1 MTRRRLLVRTLG
13 LLAALVL
20 VGAVAACG
28 GGGDPAPGD
37 KVTVTIPAGATA
49 AQIAQLLEEAGVVAS
64 ADGFVER
71 LVAEGQGEGFKPG
84 TYALR
89 TNEAFDRI
97 VFQLNSGPSA
107 DAARLTIPE
116 GYAIWDIKAAVKKVG
131 IKPAQYQ
138 AALDAHQPPQGF
150 LTGGEQAAT
159 LEGFLFPATY
169 DVAVPADA
177 DALVTDQLAAFSD
190 NWASIDMTYASSKNL
205 TRYDVL
211 KIASLSE
218 REAQAQDDRA
228 KIASVI
234 YNRLR
239 ADMSLGID
247 ASVQYGLGSW
257 DELTGTDLESDSPFN
272 LRRFKGLP
280 PTPICNPGLASMQAA
295 ANPAKT
301 DYLYYYAIKGDPEGR
316 HWFTDSYDAFLQYQ
330 KEHPYS

>member
-1 MTRRRLLVRTLG
+1 MTRRRLLARTLG
-13 LLAALVL
+13 LLAALLL
-20 VGAVAACG
+20 VGALAAC

-49 AQIAQLLEEAGVVAS
+49 AQIAQILEDAGVVAS
-64 ADGFVER
+64 AGDFVER

-89 TNEAFDRI
+89 TNESFDRI

-116 GYAIWDIKAAVKKVG
+116 GYAIWDIKAAVRKVG

-150 LTGGEQAAT
+150 LTAGEQAAT

-211 KIASLSE
+211 KIASLIE

-257 DELTGTDLESDSPFN
+257 DELTGTDLQSDSPYN

-280 PTPICNPGLASMQAA
+280 PTPICNPGVASMQAA

>member
-1 MTRRRLLVRTLG
+1 MTRRRFIVLLLG
-13 LLAALVL
+13 LLSVGVL
-20 VGAVAACG
+20 AACG
-28 GGGDPAPGD
+28 GSTPAPGE
-37 KVTVTIPAGATA
+37 KVTVTIPPGATA
-49 AQIAQLLEEAGVVAS
+49 GQIAQLLEDAGVVSS
-64 ADGFVER
+64 ANDFVER
-71 LVAEGQGEGFKPG
+71 IVADGEGEGFKPG

-89 TNEAFDRI
+89 TNEEYDRI

-116 GYAIWDIKAAVKKVG
+116 GYAIWDIKAEVRDVG
-131 IKPAQYQ
+131 IKPKQYQ
-138 AALDAHQPPQGF
+138 AALDAHQSPKGF
-150 LTGGEQAAT
+150 LANGEQAAT

-177 DALVTDQLAAFSD
+177 DALVADQVSAFGD
-190 NWASIDMTYASSKNL
+190 NWASVDMTYASSKNL
-205 TRYDVL
+205 TNYDVL
-211 KIASLSE
+211 KIASLIE
-218 REAQAQDDRA
+218 REAQASDDRA

-247 ASVQYGLGSW
+247 ASVQYGVGSW
-257 DELTGTDLESDSPFN
+257 DELTGTDLQSDSPYN

-301 DYLYYYAIKGDPEGR
+301 DYLYYYAIKDDPQGR
-316 HWFTDSYDAFLQYQ
+316 HWFTNNYDDFLKYQ

>member
-1 MTRRRLLVRTLG
+1 MTRRRFIVLLLG
-13 LLAALVL
+13 LLSVGVL
-20 VGAVAACG
+20 AACG
-28 GGGDPAPGD
+28 GSTPAPGE
-37 KVTVTIPAGATA
+37 KVTVTIPPGATA
-49 AQIAQLLEEAGVVAS
+49 GQIAQLLEDAGVVSS
-64 ADGFVER
+64 ANDFVER
-71 LVAEGQGEGFKPG
+71 IVADGEGEGFKPG

-89 TNEAFDRI
+89 TNEEYDRI
-97 VFQLNSGPSA
+97 VFQLNNGPSA

-116 GYAIWDIKAAVKKVG
+116 GYAIWDIKAEVRDVG
-131 IKPAQYQ
+131 IKPKQYQ
-138 AALDAHQPPQGF
+138 AALDAHQPPKGF
-150 LTGGEQAAT
+150 LANGEQAAT

-177 DALVTDQLAAFSD
+177 DALVADQVSAFGD
-190 NWASIDMTYASSKNL
+190 NWASVDMTYASSKNL
-205 TRYDVL
+205 TNYDVL
-211 KIASLSE
+211 KIASLIE
-218 REAQAQDDRA
+218 REAQASDDRA

-247 ASVQYGLGSW
+247 ASVQYGVGSW
-257 DELTGTDLESDSPFN
+257 DELTGTDLQSDSPYN

-301 DYLYYYAIKGDPEGR
+301 DYLYYYAIKDDPQGR
-316 HWFTDSYDAFLQYQ
+316 HWFTNNYDDFLKYQ

>member
-1 MTRRRLLVRTLG
+1 MTRRRFIVLLLG
-13 LLAALVL
+13 LLSVGVL
-20 VGAVAACG
+20 AACG
-28 GGGDPAPGD
+28 GSTPAPGE
-37 KVTVTIPAGATA
+37 KVTVTIPPGATA
-49 AQIAQLLEEAGVVAS
+49 GQIAQLLEDAGVVSS
-64 ADGFVER
+64 ANDFVER
-71 LVAEGQGEGFKPG
+71 IVADGEGEGFKPG

-89 TNEAFDRI
+89 TNEEYDRI

-116 GYAIWDIKAAVKKVG
+116 GYAIWDIKAEVRDVG
-131 IKPAQYQ
+131 IKPKQYQ
-138 AALDAHQPPQGF
+138 AALDAHQSPKGF
-150 LTGGEQAAT
+150 LANGEQAAT

-177 DALVTDQLAAFSD
+177 DALVADQVSAFSD
-190 NWASIDMTYASSKNL
+190 NWASVDMTYASSKNL
-205 TRYDVL
+205 TNYDVL
-211 KIASLSE
+211 KIASLIE
-218 REAQAQDDRA
+218 REAQASDDRA

-247 ASVQYGLGSW
+247 ASVQYGVGSW
-257 DELTGTDLESDSPFN
+257 DELTGTDLQSDSPYN

-301 DYLYYYAIKGDPEGR
+301 DYLYYYAIKDDPQGR
-316 HWFTDSYDAFLQYQ
+316 HWFTNNYDDFLKYQ

>member
-1 MTRRRLLVRTLG
+1 MTRRRFIVLLLG
-13 LLAALVL
+13 LLSVGVL
-20 VGAVAACG
+20 AACG
-28 GGGDPAPGD
+28 GSIPAPGE
-37 KVTVTIPAGATA
+37 KVTVTIPPGATA
-49 AQIAQLLEEAGVVAS
+49 GQIAQLLEDAGVVSS
-64 ADGFVER
+64 ANDFVER
-71 LVAEGQGEGFKPG
+71 IVADGEGEGFKPG

-89 TNEAFDRI
+89 TNEEYDRI

-116 GYAIWDIKAAVKKVG
+116 GYAIWDIKAEVRDVG
-131 IKPAQYQ
+131 IKPKQYQ
-138 AALDAHQPPQGF
+138 AALDAHQSPKGF
-150 LTGGEQAAT
+150 LANGEQAAT

-177 DALVTDQLAAFSD
+177 DALVADQVSAFSD
-190 NWASIDMTYASSKNL
+190 NWASVDMTYASSKNL
-205 TRYDVL
+205 TNYDVL
-211 KIASLSE
+211 KIASLIE
-218 REAQAQDDRA
+218 REAQASDDRA

-247 ASVQYGLGSW
+247 ASVQYGVGSW
-257 DELTGTDLESDSPFN
+257 DELTGTDLQSDSPYN

-301 DYLYYYAIKGDPEGR
+301 DYLYYYAIKDDPQGR
-316 HWFTDSYDAFLQYQ
+316 HWFTNNYDDFLKYQ

>member
-1 MTRRRLLVRTLG
+1 MTRRRLLARTLS
-13 LLAALVL
+13 LFAALLL
-20 VGAVAACG
+20 VGALAAC

-49 AQIAQLLEEAGVVAS
+49 AQIAQLLEDAGVVAS
-64 ADGFVER
+64 AGDFVER

-89 TNEAFDRI
+89 TNESFDRI

-116 GYAIWDIKAAVKKVG
+116 GYAIWDIKAAVRKVG

-150 LTGGEQAAT
+150 LTAGEQAAT

-211 KIASLSE
+211 KIASLIE

-257 DELTGTDLESDSPFN
+257 DELTGTDLQSDSPYN

-280 PTPICNPGLASMQAA
+280 PTPICNPGVASMQAA

>member
-1 MTRRRLLVRTLG
+1 MTRRRFLVLVLG
-13 LLAALVL
+13 LLSVGVL
-20 VGAVAACG
+20 AACG
-28 GGGDPAPGD
+28 GSTPAPGD

-49 AQIAQLLEEAGVVAS
+49 AQIAQILEDAGVVGSAS
-64 ADGFVER
+64 DFVER
-71 LVAEGQGEGFKPG
+71 VVADGQGENFKPG

-89 TNEAFDRI
+89 TNETYDRI
-97 VFQLNSGPSA
+97 VFQLNNGA
-107 DAARLTIPE
+107 TAETARLTIPE

-138 AALDAHQPPQGF
+138 AALDAHQPPSGF
-150 LTGGEQAAT
+150 LTSGEQAAT

-169 DVAVPADA
+169 DVAVPAAA
-177 DALVTDQLAAFSD
+177 DALVSDQLAAFSD
-190 NWASIDMTYASSKNL
+190 NWASVDMTYASSKNL

-211 KIASLSE
+211 KIASLIE
-218 REAQAQDDRA
+218 REAQAPDDRA

-239 ADMSLGID
+239 AGMSLGID

-257 DELTGTDLESDSPFN
+257 GELSGTDLQGDSPYN

-280 PTPICNPGLASMQAA
+280 PTPICNPGVASMKAA

-301 DYLYYYAIKGDPEGR
+301 DYLYYYAIKGDPKGR
-316 HWFTDSYDAFLQYQ
+316 HWFTNSYDAFLKYQ

>member
-1 MTRRRLLVRTLG
+1 MTRRRFIVLLLG
-13 LLAALVL
+13 LLS
-20 VGAVAACG
+20 VGMLAACG
-28 GGGDPAPGD
+28 GSAPTPGE

-49 AQIAQLLEEAGVVAS
+49 GQIAQLLEDAGVVGSAS
-64 ADGFVER
+64 DFVDRIVAD
-71 LVAEGQGEGFKPG
+71 GQGEGFKPG

-89 TNEAFDRI
+89 TNETYDRI
-97 VFQLNSGPSA
+97 VFQLNNGPTA

-116 GYAIWDIKAAVKKVG
+116 GYAIWDIKAAVREVG

-138 AALDAHQPPQGF
+138 AALDAHQPPTGF
-150 LTGGEQAAT
+150 LSAGEQAAT

-177 DALVTDQLAAFSD
+177 NALVSDQLAAFSD
-190 NWASIDMTYASSKNL
+190 NWASVDMTYASSKNL

-211 KIASLSE
+211 KIASLIE
-218 REAQAQDDRA
+218 REAQAPNDRA

-239 ADMSLGID
+239 AGMSLGID

-257 DELTGTDLESDSPFN
+257 GELSGTDLQSDSPYN

-280 PTPICNPGLASMQAA
+280 PTPICNPGVASMKAA

-301 DYLYYYAIKGDPEGR
+301 DYLYYYAIKGDPKGR
-316 HWFTDSYDAFLQYQ
+316 HWFTNSYDAFLQYQ

>member
-1 MTRRRLLVRTLG
+1 MLMLLVG
-13 LLAALVL
+13 VLAALLVAGVL
-20 VGAVAACG
+20 AAC
-28 GGGDPAPGD
+28 GGGDPAPGA
-37 KVTVTIPAGATA
+37 KVKVVIPPGATA
-49 AQIAQLLEEAGVVAS
+49 SQIAQILQDAGVVAS
-64 ADGFVER
+64 AGDFVDR
-71 LVAEGQGEGFKPG
+71 VVADGQGEGFKPG
-84 TYALR
+84 TYELR
-89 TNEAFDRI
+89 TNETYDRI
-97 VFQLNSGPSA
+97 VFQLNNGPTA

-116 GYAIWDIKAAVKKVG
+116 GYAIWEIKAAVRKVG

-138 AALDAHQPPQGF
+138 AALDAHGPPAGF
-150 LTGGEQAAT
+150 LADGEQAAT

-177 DALVTDQLAAFSD
+177 DALVADQLAAFGD
-190 NWASIDMTYASSKNL
+190 NWASIDMSYASSKNL

-211 KIASLSE
+211 KIASLIE
-218 REAQAQDDRA
+218 REAQAPADRA

-239 ADMSLGID
+239 AGMSLGID

-257 DELTGTDLESDSPFN
+257 GELSGTDLKSDSPYN

-280 PTPICNPGLASMQAA
+280 PTPICNPGVAAMQAA

-301 DYLYYYAIKGDPEGR
+301 DYLYYYAIKGDPQGR

-330 KEHPYS
+330 KAHPYS

>member
-1 MTRRRLLVRTLG
+1 MTRRRFIVLLLG
-13 LLAALVL
+13 LLSVGVL
-20 VGAVAACG
+20 AACG
-28 GGGDPAPGD
+28 GSTPAPGE
-37 KVTVTIPAGATA
+37 KVTVTIPPGATA
-49 AQIAQLLEEAGVVAS
+49 GQIAQLLEGAGVVSS
-64 ADGFVER
+64 ANDFVER
-71 LVAEGQGEGFKPG
+71 IVADGEGEGFKPG

-89 TNEAFDRI
+89 TNEEYDRI
-97 VFQLNSGPSA
+97 VFQLNNGPSA

-116 GYAIWDIKAAVKKVG
+116 GYAIWDIKAEVRDVG
-131 IKPAQYQ
+131 IKPKQYQ
-138 AALDAHQPPQGF
+138 AALDAHQSPKGF
-150 LTGGEQAAT
+150 LANGEQAAT

-177 DALVTDQLAAFSD
+177 DALVADQVSAFSD
-190 NWASIDMTYASSKNL
+190 NWASVDMTYASSKNL
-205 TRYDVL
+205 TNYDVL
-211 KIASLSE
+211 KIASLIE
-218 REAQAQDDRA
+218 REAQASDDRA

-247 ASVQYGLGSW
+247 ASVQYGVGSW
-257 DELTGTDLESDSPFN
+257 DELTGTDLQSDSPYN

-301 DYLYYYAIKGDPEGR
+301 DYLYYYAIKDDPQGR
-316 HWFTDSYDAFLQYQ
+316 HWFTNNYDDFLKYQ

>member
-1 MTRRRLLVRTLG
+1 MTRRKLLTRTLS
-13 LLAALVL
+13 LLAALLL
-20 VGAVAACG
+20 VGALAAC

-49 AQIAQLLEEAGVVAS
+49 AQIAQLLEDAGVVAS
-64 ADGFVER
+64 AGDFVER

-89 TNEAFDRI
+89 TNESFDRI

-116 GYAIWDIKAAVKKVG
+116 GYAIWDIKAAVRKVG

-150 LTGGEQAAT
+150 LTAGEQAAT

-211 KIASLSE
+211 KIASLIE

-257 DELTGTDLESDSPFN
+257 DELTGTDLESDSPYN

-280 PTPICNPGLASMQAA
+280 PTPICNPGVASMQAA